1 MSDLDKVL
9 QEIHHKVA
17 NIVLEKV
24 SAQKKKME
32 VFLGEDGEYYEKD
45 TGELESAASKE
56 DLMLALAL
64 LKQNEIKA
72 ELKQDSTMG
81 KLRQALKHKKQKSL
95 PKVSEDD
102 YDN

>member
-1 MSDLDKVL
+1 MANLDEVL
-9 QEIHHKVA
+9 QEIHYKVA

-32 VFLGEDGEYYEKD
+32 VFLGEDGEYYERD
-45 TGELESAASKE
+45 TGELESAATEK
-56 DLMLALAL
+56 DLLLALAL

-72 ELKQDSTMG
+72 ELKQESTMG
-81 KLRQALKHKKQKSL
+81 KLRQALKHKKQRSL
-95 PKVSEDD
+95 PKAKDD